1 MKIGES
7 IVIPRKAKEVSP
19 LAVFDIL
26 KKNKTYVLKIS
37 EDKWIKIKLVSN
49 SKPYLIFIPLKATI
63 SSL

>member
-7 IVIPRKAKEVSP
+7 IVITRKAQEVSP
-19 LAVFDIL
+19 LVVFDIL

-37 EDKWIKIKLVSN
+37 EDKWVKLKLVSN
-49 SKPYLIFIPLKATI
+49 SKPYLIFVPLKATL